1 MYQTLL
7 EPDLRSTL
15 VPALAMENPKSGKG
29 HYLFLK
35 PELDKKTKITCEMK
49 SIYILKLQYLW
60 CGRRASSFLTFN
72 FFNLVSIASFQKVL
86 KME

>member
-29 HYLFLK
+29 HYFFLK

-49 SIYILKLQYLW
+49 SIYILKLSMVWKKSLIFFSVLFFQL
-60 CGRRASSFLTFN
+60 SFY
-72 FFNLVSIASFQKVL
+72 SIFSDGVKNGIH
-86 KME
+86 